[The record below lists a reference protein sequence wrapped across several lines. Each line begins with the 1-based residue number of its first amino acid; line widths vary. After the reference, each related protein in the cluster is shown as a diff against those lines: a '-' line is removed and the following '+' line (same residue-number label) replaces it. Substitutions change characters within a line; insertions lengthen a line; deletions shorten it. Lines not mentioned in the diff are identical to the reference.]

1 MKFPDRFDHQRDTSS
16 EPDVTRDVLDRL
28 GVATG
33 PASKR
38 PLPLRLV
45 HRFAGRLRFV
55 GILGLIVLGSILW
68 RAFSA
73 TEDPIGLVE
82 TFPQTIEQ
90 GRESRAQVFMG
101 FMAPFERVGRAINEV
116 DDAGGRTGLPDDPYP
131 PLESLDVAGEVGPTS
146 VDILEASAPFPNS

>member
-1 MKFPDRFDHQRDTSS
+1 MRFPDRFDHQRDSSS
-16 EPDVTRDVLDRL
+16 EPDVTHDVLERL
-28 GVATG
+28 GMAG
-33 PASKR
+33 ESSGRR
-38 PLPLRLV
+38 PLHQRLV
-45 HRFAGRLRFV
+45 TRFAGRLRFV
-55 GILGLIVLGSILW
+55 GVLGLIVLGSILW

-101 FMAPFERVGRAINEV
+101 FMAPFERVERAIDEV
-116 DDAGGRTGLPDDPYP
+116 DDVGGRARGQADPYP
-131 PLESLDVAGEVGPTS
+131 PLESVEDPGEVGPTS

>member
-1 MKFPDRFDHQRDTSS
+1 MKFPERSDHQRDTSS
-16 EPDVTRDVLDRL
+16 EPDVTHDVLERL
-28 GVATG
+28 GMSVG
-33 PASKR
+33 SSERR
-38 PLPLRLV
+38 PLPQRLV
-45 HRFAGRLRFV
+45 TRFAGRLRFV
-55 GILGLIVLGSILW
+55 GVLGLIVLGSILW

-101 FMAPFERVGRAINEV
+101 FMAPFERVERAIDEV
-116 DDAGGRTGLPDDPYP
+116 DDVGGRARPPADSYP
-131 PLESLDVAGEVGPTS
+131 PLESVEDAGEVGPTS